1 VHATKGY
8 IFAMKVSSTTTWSN
22 GDHQL

>member
-1 VHATKGY
+1 VHVAKGY
-8 IFAMKVSSTTTWSN
+8 IFVMKVSFATTWSN